1 MDAVWLGALA
11 FLIAFGFDLA
21 SMARKTVLK
30 RAILLTAVLLFLV
43 ALYQA
48 LRQPSLGPAPVWVP
62 VLGVTLS
69 VVGAGLL
76 TYSVVIE
83 IPARST
89 YLAPGAPSQ
98 LVTTGTYALTRHPGV
113 LWFALFMVGLVI
125 ANRSAALLIAAPVW
139 LGLDVL
145 YVWLQD
151 RYFFPKQFP
160 DYARYREQ
168 TPMLIPT
175 VFSTCRCL
183 RTLFQ
188 TRALSPERSA
198 HISNPIDDRRKPQ

>member
-21 SMARKTVLK
+21 SMARRTGLK
-30 RAILLTAVLLFLV
+30 RAILVAAGLLFLL

-48 LRQPSLGPAPVWVP
+48 LRQPPLAPAPGWV
-62 VLGVTLS
+62 VAFGIVLSLLGVSLS
-69 VVGAGLL
+69 A
-76 TYSVVIE
+76 YSLVIE

-89 YLAPGAPSQ
+89 YLAPGAPNQ
-98 LVTTGTYALTRHPGV
+98 LITTGTYALTRHPGV
-113 LWFALFMVGLVI
+113 LWFAVILIGLVI
-125 ANRSAALLIAAPVW
+125 ANRSLALLIAAPVW

-160 DYARYREQ
+160 DYGRYREQ

-175 VFSTCRCL
+175 VHSTRRCWQ
-183 RTLFQ
+183 TVFQ
-188 TRALSPERSA
+188 RRAHSPERPGL
-198 HISNPIDDRRKPQ
+198 ISNSTKRRRVPK